1 MERRLLEDVRYFEA
15 LNEEGVTREDFFDDM
30 LNEEMLFT
38 KYVLTYYND
47 IDFTKDEVLF
57 LANKE
62 PIDIDY
68 LEQLIDNLIQY
79 INRSIIKMDNMERKI
94 RMRRLLSSLELPFV
108 NIEEFLSYVE
118 YTLDERMVSK
128 EEILFTID
136 ALNYLLDE
144 LERNKVK

>member
-1 MERRLLEDVRYFEA
+1 
-15 LNEEGVTREDFFDDM
+15 
-30 LNEEMLFT
+30 
-38 KYVLTYYND
+38 
-47 IDFTKDEVLF
+47 
-57 LANKE
+57 
-62 PIDIDY
+62 
-68 LEQLIDNLIQY
+68 
-79 INRSIIKMDNMERKI
+79 MDNMERKI

>member
-57 LANKE
+57 
-62 PIDIDY
+62 
-68 LEQLIDNLIQY
+68 
-79 INRSIIKMDNMERKI
+79 
-94 RMRRLLSSLELPFV
+94 
-108 NIEEFLSYVE
+108 
-118 YTLDERMVSK
+118 
-128 EEILFTID
+128 
-136 ALNYLLDE
+136 
-144 LERNKVK
+144 

>member
-57 LANKE
+57 SANKE